1 VLEDEGHFCGV
12 HQLLPGFVFYRDAL
26 GPEFDGFSVGDF
38 EQLVRMFLHVLSTF
52 LLAGESTQRMNLT
65 IRRIEKSNTEF
76 LTPLA

>member
-1 VLEDEGHFCGV
+1 
-12 HQLLPGFVFYRDAL
+12 
-26 GPEFDGFSVGDF
+26 
-38 EQLVRMFLHVLSTF
+38 MFLHDLSTF